1 MRNSIKDK
9 NIMKKQILIILT
21 LSTLL
26 FLAACKEEKDNQNES
41 LLGLLFLAGSLKVN
55 SASDLANESN
65 EDFSKNEYGLIEA
78 SKLESWVSNW
88 KTNKPAGITGKLIIL
103 QTDAANR
110 YESAAKSP
118 YVKPDEANG
127 VYVYL
132 LDDYQTAGT
141 SNFRF
146 NQTRDTGLIKNSV
159 RYQANGAYVDE
170 WLKAFG
176 INLSTDLVVFA
187 VGTTTTLISNS
198 SSGGDLAAYG
208 TAGNKSTYAGGVQDI
223 ARGIYWLRY
232 WGADISHL
240 AILNGNL
247 YKNFSSSLTSS
258 TRSTIPNS
266 NSGFSVKQL
275 RVDNTAITIGLED
288 VINIA
293 KSNSAAS
300 VMGITAKQLIVDAR
314 PSAQFNRTTT
324 GSWGVAGEY
333 ITTAYGSS
341 GAPSN
346 DATGQAKKYVLFE
359 GNIKGAVTFPWVNLL
374 TSADTGFKFLSK
386 SEIKTLFSNA
396 GYTSGT
402 TIVSQCRT
410 NFEAQVNGF
419 ASLNILGYPTTFYD
433 GSLVEWTSLT
443 ANHPVTSLN
452 KVTTTSPFRTDL
464 DTVSVFSYNTDS
476 SRIQAA
482 EIDATATTTR
492 KFINEDKAY
501 KSLF

>member
-1 MRNSIKDK
+1 MRNI
-9 NIMKKQILIILT
+9 KKQLTILISIP
-21 LSTLL
+21 LL
-26 FLAACKEEKDNQNES
+26 VFLLQCKKEKDDQNTS
-41 LLGLLFLAGSLKVN
+41 LLGLLFLANSLKVN
-55 SASDLANESN
+55 SVSELANESN
-65 EDFSKNEYGLIEA
+65 DDFSKNEYGLIEA
-78 SKLESWVSNW
+78 SKLESWVTNW
-88 KTNKPAGITGKLIIL
+88 TANRPSGITGKLTIL

-110 YESAAKSP
+110 YETGAKSA
-118 YVKPDEANG
+118 YVKSDEAKG

-146 NQTRDTGLIKNSV
+146 NQTRDSGLVKNSV
-159 RYQANGAYVDE
+159 RYQANGAYLDE

-198 SSGGDLAAYG
+198 ASGGDLSAYG
-208 TAGNKSTYAGGVQDI
+208 TAGNKATYAGGVQDI
-223 ARGIYWLRY
+223 TRGVYWLRY
-232 WGADISHL
+232 WGADIKHL
-240 AILNGNL
+240 AVLNGNL
-247 YKNFSSSLTSS
+247 YKNFSSSLTST

-266 NSGFSVKQL
+266 NGGFSVKQL

-293 KSNSAAS
+293 KSNSAAT
-300 VMGITAKQLIVDAR
+300 VTGLTGKQLIVDAR

-374 TSADTGFKFLSK
+374 SSADTGFKFLSK
-386 SEIKTLFSNA
+386 SELKTLFTNA

-443 ANHPVTSLN
+443 ANHPVTSFN
-452 KVTTTSPFRTDL
+452 KISASSPFRTDI
-464 DTVSVFSYNTDS
+464 DSVSVFSYNTDS

-482 EIDATATTTR
+482 ELDTNATTTR
-492 KFINEDKAY
+492 KFITEDKAY

>member
-1 MRNSIKDK
+1 MNMKSIKMMLGA
-9 NIMKKQILIILT
+9 I
-21 LSTLL
+21 TLL
-26 FLAACKEEKDNQNES
+26 VTLINCQPKEKDDNQA
-41 LLGLLFLAGSLKVN
+41 LLGLLFLSNSLKINTV
-55 SASDLANESN
+55 SELASESN
-65 EDFSKNEYGLIEA
+65 DDYSKNEYGLIEA
-78 SKLESWVSNW
+78 SKLESWVTNW
-88 KTNKPAGITGKLIIL
+88 TTNKPAGITGKLIIL

-110 YESAAKSP
+110 YETGAKNA
-118 YVKPDEANG
+118 YVKSDEAKG

-141 SNFRF
+141 TNFRF
-146 NQTRDTGLIKNSV
+146 NQTRDSGLVKNSV

-187 VGTTTTLISNS
+187 VGTTTTLINNS
-198 SSGGDLAAYG
+198 ATGGDVTAYG
-208 TAGNKSTYAGGVQDI
+208 TAANKATYAGGVQDI
-223 ARGIYWLRY
+223 TRGVYWLRY
-232 WGADISHL
+232 WGADIKHL
-240 AILNGNL
+240 AVLNGNL
-247 YKNFSSSLTSS
+247 YKNFSASLTSTS
-258 TRSTIPNS
+258 RSTIPNS
-266 NSGFSVKQL
+266 NGGFSVKQL
-275 RVDNTAITIGLED
+275 RVDNTALTLGLED

-293 KSNSAAS
+293 KSNSSAT
-300 VMGITAKQLIVDAR
+300 VTGLTGKQLIVDAR
-314 PSAQFNRTTT
+314 PAAQFNRTTV
-324 GSWGVAGEY
+324 GSWGVVGEY

-374 TSADTGFKFLSK
+374 SSADTGFKYLSK
-386 SEIKTLFSNA
+386 SELKTLFTNA

-402 TIVSQCRT
+402 TVVSQCRT

-419 ASLNILGYPTTFYD
+419 ASLNILGYPTTYYD
-433 GSLVEWTSLT
+433 GSLVEWTSLS
-443 ANHPVTSLN
+443 ANHPVSSFN
-452 KVTTTSPFRTDL
+452 KIATTSPFRTDL
-464 DTVSVFSYNTDS
+464 DSVSVFSYNTDS

-492 KFINEDKAY
+492 KFITEDKAY

>member
-1 MRNSIKDK
+1 
-9 NIMKKQILIILT
+9 MKKILFLTILIPF
-21 LSTLL
+21 LL
-26 FLAACKEEKDNQNES
+26 LQINCQKEKEDSNTP
-41 LLGLLFLAGSLKVN
+41 LLGLLFLANTLKVN
-55 SASDLANESN
+55 TATDLASESN
-65 EDFSKNEYGLIEA
+65 DDYSRNEYGLIEA
-78 SKLESWVSNW
+78 SKLESWVTNW
-88 KTNKPAGITGKLIIL
+88 TANKPAGITGKLIIL

-110 YESAAKSP
+110 YETGSKSP
-118 YVKPDEANG
+118 YVRSDEAKG

-141 SNFRF
+141 TNFRF
-146 NQTRDTGLIKNSV
+146 NQTRDSGLVKNSV
-159 RYQANGAYVDE
+159 RYQANGAFADE

-198 SSGGDLAAYG
+198 ATGGDLAAYG
-208 TAGNKSTYAGGVQDI
+208 TAGNKATYASGVQDI
-223 ARGIYWLRY
+223 ARAVYWLRY
-232 WGADISHL
+232 WGADIKHL

-258 TRSTIPNS
+258 TRSTIPNA
-266 NSGFSVKQL
+266 NGGFSVKQL
-275 RVDNTAITIGLED
+275 RVDNTAITLGLED

-293 KSNSAAS
+293 KANSAAT
-300 VMGITAKQLIVDAR
+300 VTGLTGKQLIVDAR
-314 PSAQFNRTTT
+314 PSAQFNRTAV

-333 ITTAYGSS
+333 VTTAFGSS

-386 SEIKTLFSNA
+386 SELRTLYANA

-402 TIVSQCRT
+402 TVVSQCRT

-419 ASLNILGYPTTFYD
+419 AAQNILGYPTTFYD
-433 GSLVEWTSLT
+433 GSLVEWTSLS

-452 KVTTTSPFRTDL
+452 KISASSPFRTDL

-482 EIDATATTTR
+482 EIDVTATTTR
-492 KFINEDKAY
+492 KFINEDRAY
-501 KSLF
+501 KNLF